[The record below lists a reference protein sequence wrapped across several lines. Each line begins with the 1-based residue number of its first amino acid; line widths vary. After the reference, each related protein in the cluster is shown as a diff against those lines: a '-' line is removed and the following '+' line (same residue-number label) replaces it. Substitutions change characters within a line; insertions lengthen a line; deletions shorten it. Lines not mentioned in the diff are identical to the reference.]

1 MGHTVKTGGSMGGY
15 QGILIDWEKG
25 VLHGATESRKD
36 GAALGLLSTCHLPR
50 RSWGRSQW
58 SRLGSHCG
66 RGPRAADLST
76 SVNRPLP
83 NLALTA
89 RFDLPQ
95 AKLGRGDKKITLEK
109 LLYMST
115 NSLYASTI
123 LLVCLLGSVSAQT
136 TPLVRAHAHNDYLH
150 TRPLL
155 DALDQGF
162 CSVEADIFWLDG
174 KLLVAH
180 TRLEVT
186 KDRTLEA
193 LYLDPLKK
201 RIAENGGQVFRDGP
215 QFGLLID
222 LKTDG
227 EKTYQALHEVLSRY
241 AELFS
246 RVENGQVKPGPVQ
259 VVISG
264 NRPQELIAAQS
275 VRYCGIDGRLSDL
288 DSDKSAEL
296 LPMIS
301 DNWTSH
307 FKWRG
312 VGEMPAEERQKLRDI
327 VQRSHA
333 KGRVV
338 RFWATPETSELW
350 KELNAAG
357 VDRINT
363 DKLEELAAFLKRS
376 DKKTE

>member
-1 MGHTVKTGGSMGGY
+1 M
-15 QGILIDWEKG
+15 
-25 VLHGATESRKD
+25 
-36 GAALGLLSTCHLPR
+36 ST
-50 RSWGRSQW
+50 
-58 SRLGSHCG
+58 
-66 RGPRAADLST
+66 
-76 SVNRPLP
+76 
-83 NLALTA
+83 
-89 RFDLPQ
+89 
-95 AKLGRGDKKITLEK
+95 K
-109 LLYMST
+109 LLH
-115 NSLYASTI
+115 ASI
-123 LLVCLLGSVSAQT
+123 IFLFCLAANCTAQT
-136 TPLVRAHAHNDYLH
+136 MPLMRAHAHNDYLH

-162 CSVEADIFWLDG
+162 CSVEADIFLIDS

-186 KDRTLEA
+186 KDRTLEV

-201 RIAENGGQVFRDGP
+201 RIAENGGKVFRDGP

-222 LKTDG
+222 LKTDA

-241 AELFS
+241 AELFT
-246 RVENGQVKPGPVQ
+246 RVENGQVKAGPVQ

-264 NRPQELIAAQS
+264 NRPQELIAAQA

-288 DSDKSAEL
+288 DSNQPAHL

-312 VGEMPAEERQKLRDI
+312 VGEMSVEERLKLRDF
-327 VQRSHA
+327 VERAHA

-363 DKLEELAAFLKRS
+363 DKLEELAAFLK
-376 DKKTE
+376 KI